1 MLQKNRSS
9 CLEVFCRKGILRYFK
24 KFTGKHLCQSLLFNE
39 VAGLRTVTLL
49 KKRFWYKCF
58 TVNFS
63 KFLKTTSTTEHL
75 WWLLLKTHVN
85 QLIFRKEFVDLQLYY
100 SRTFSQEVFKYM
112 SFKQHKT
119 TRWNFGL
126 TPRFYFLEGEL
137 THWVDK
143 AKMAWLIVGQLLI
156 KAGWWYAPLALPD
169 FSWSNKQNHFSF

>member
-1 MLQKNRSS
+1 MLQKYRSS
-9 CLEVFCRKGILRYFK
+9 CLEVFCRKGVLRYFK
-24 KFTGKHLCQSLLFNE
+24 KFTGKHLCQSLLFNK

-58 TVNFS
+58 TANFS
-63 KFLKTTSTTEHL
+63 KFLKNTFGGCFWKHM
-75 WWLLLKTHVN
+75 N

-126 TPRFYFLEGEL
+126 TPPFYFLEGEL

-143 AKMAWLIVGQLLI
+143 AKIVWLIVGQLLI
-156 KAGWWYAPLALPD
+156 KAGWWYAPLTLLD
-169 FSWSNKQNHFSF
+169 FSWTNKQNHFSF